1 MTYQLSSPQTSLYEK
16 DYCLWLEQ
24 TIKQLQAGELNQLDV
39 IALIEELQDMGNS
52 EKNAL
57 ESNLRILLM
66 HLLKYRYQP
75 HKRSNSWLFTIR
87 EHRKRLL
94 KAFKKSPS
102 LKRYYETVLAECYQ
116 DGRELAS
123 DETGLSLPVFP
134 DESPFTLEDVLN
146 VDYLPN

>member
-1 MTYQLSSPQTSLYEK
+1 MYQLSSTQSSLYEQ

-24 TIKQLQAGELNQLDV
+24 TIQQLQTGELNQLDI
-39 IALIEELQDMGNS
+39 IALIEELQGMSNS

-102 LKRYYETVLAECYQ
+102 LKPYYETVFAECYQ
-116 DGRELAS
+116 DGKELAS
-123 DETGLSLPVFP
+123 DETGLSLQVFP
-134 DESPFTLEDVLN
+134 DDSPFTLEDVLN
-146 VDYLPN
+146 VDYLPD